1 MIDKKIIFK
10 MKKTITL
17 IVVLLIAINVSA
29 QKDVKLTINHFL
41 GSSPFAFNSEVAND
55 VGDKIKLQRLEYYIS
70 GLSITHDGGIVTD
83 ISDVYILVKANKT
96 DTIQLGNFNITS
108 VESINFSVGV
118 DPDVNNGD
126 PAKWSSFHALSPKSP
141 SMHWGWASGYRFVAL
156 EGKSGSNFAQ
166 DFQIH
171 ALGNKNYFKQS
182 IPTTASDVNGA
193 LVVSLNADYT
203 KAVSQIGMSNGLIEH
218 SEVNEAAIC
227 LRNFQTKVFSSLSG
241 EGNTLSTKNL
251 DISNAFRINP
261 IPSNGEVT
269 IDLKDSRFNNGNMVV
284 TDITGKEIFSSLVN
298 LSSTISIETAG
309 IYFLTIYGD
318 GVKSTKKVII
328 N

>member
-1 MIDKKIIFK
+1 

-17 IVVLLIAINVSA
+17 IVVLLIALNVSA

-118 DPDVNNGD
+118 DPGVNTAD
-126 PAKWSSFHALSPKSP
+126 PSQWGAFHALAPKNP

-156 EGKSGSNFAQ
+156 EGKSGSNLNQ

-171 ALGNKNYFKQS
+171 ALGDQNYFKQS
-182 IPTTASDVNGA
+182 IPTSATEVNSS
-193 LVVSLNADYT
+193 LVISLNADY
-203 KAVSQIGMSNGLIEH
+203 AQGISQIGMESGLIEH
-218 SEVNEAAIC
+218 GSTGEAVTC
-227 LRNFQTKVFSSLSG
+227 LRNFQNKVFSSLSG
-241 EGNTLSTKNL
+241 EGNTLSISDIDVL
-251 DISNAFRINP
+251 DAFEINP
-261 IPSNGEVT
+261 IPSTGKVNIV
-269 IDLKDSRFNNGNMVV
+269 LKNNKFFFGNLVV
-284 TDITGKEIFSSLVN
+284 TDIAGRKIYSSPVETLN
-298 LSSTISIETAG
+298 IISIETPG
-309 IYFLTIYGD
+309 MYFLTIYGD
-318 GVKSTKKVII
+318 GVKSSKKVII